1 MRISLAK
8 TEKEI
13 SDCFNLISE
22 LRRHLTLADF
32 IDKVKK
38 MSEFTGYELVY
49 LNDCGIK
56 AVAGIRMSEWLHSG
70 CYLEIE
76 ELITD
81 ESSRSK
87 GYGGTLFDWICC
99 YAKENKCKQ
108 VKLVS
113 GASREEAH
121 RFYLNKGMVF
131 EAKYFSLNI
140 E

>member
-1 MRISLAK
+1 MIVSLAK

-13 SDCFNLISE
+13 SDCFILISE
-22 LRRHLTLADF
+22 LRQHLSSIDF
-32 IDKVKK
+32 VSKVKK
-38 MSEFTGYELVY
+38 MSKFTGYELVY

-56 AVAGIRMSEWLHSG
+56 AVAGIRVSEWLHSG
-70 CYLEIE
+70 SYLEVE

-81 ESSRSK
+81 KNSRSM

-99 YAKENKCKQ
+99 YAKEKKCKQ
-108 VKLVS
+108 IRLVS
-113 GASREEAH
+113 GVTRDNAH
-121 RFYLNKGMVF
+121 RFYLDKGMVF

>member
-1 MRISLAK
+1 MIISLAK

-13 SDCFNLISE
+13 SDCFNLISQ
-22 LRRHLTLADF
+22 LRQHLTLDDF
-32 IDKVKK
+32 IHKVKK
-38 MSEFTGYELVY
+38 MSESTGYELVY
-49 LNDCGIK
+49 LNDDGIK

-70 CYLEIE
+70 RYLEIE

-81 ESSRSK
+81 QSARSK
-87 GYGGTLFDWICC
+87 GYGGTLIDWIFC
-99 YAKENKCKQ
+99 YAKDNSCKQ

-113 GASREEAH
+113 GVSRENAH

-140 E
+140 D